1 MTWLNW
7 VYSMILCSISVTI
20 DSFFAYFMHFK
31 AHLKS
36 RYIFLA
42 TIYYLGITVTI
53 IIKSSMSLD
62 ASKIMQ
68 VYESCLTLL
77 KAKKS
82 LYVDNHELN
91 ALFSRP
97 ELNSKEK
104 KNLSVEYIEDGLLKL
119 LRVWSKKFNA
129 Y

>member
-1 MTWLNW
+1 
-7 VYSMILCSISVTI
+7 
-20 DSFFAYFMHFK
+20 
-31 AHLKS
+31 
-36 RYIFLA
+36 
-42 TIYYLGITVTI
+42 
-53 IIKSSMSLD
+53 MSLD

-91 ALFSRP
+91 VLFSRP

-119 LRVWSKKFNA
+119 LRVWSKKFNT

>member
-1 MTWLNW
+1 M
-7 VYSMILCSISVTI
+7 
-20 DSFFAYFMHFK
+20 
-31 AHLKS
+31 
-36 RYIFLA
+36 
-42 TIYYLGITVTI
+42 
-53 IIKSSMSLD
+53 
-62 ASKIMQ
+62 
-68 VYESCLTLL
+68 L

-82 LYVDNHELN
+82 LYVDNRELN

-97 ELNSKEK
+97 EFNSKEK